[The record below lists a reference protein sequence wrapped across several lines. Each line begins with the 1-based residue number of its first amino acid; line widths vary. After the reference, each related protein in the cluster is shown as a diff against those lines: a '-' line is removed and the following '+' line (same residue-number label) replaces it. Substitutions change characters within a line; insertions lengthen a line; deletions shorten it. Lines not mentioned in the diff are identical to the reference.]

1 MKRAIALIFLFVFL
15 SCGGSNSGVSQQGED
30 EARAE
35 SATTDF
41 DECNAL
47 KYSSLKSF
55 DECTGP
61 LPTVLM
67 DVEQELLEGVSS
79 ESVPYLQRNYLMN
92 CMSRSDSSVDRS
104 EIATTCRC
112 LYQGL
117 VDYLRVEGTET
128 QAVLWF
134 VELEEGLV
142 EGGLPPAWA
151 IEIYVACA

>member
-1 MKRAIALIFLFVFL
+1 MKRAIALIFLLVFS
-15 SCGGSNSGVSQQGED
+15 SCGDSNSEVDQQGGD
-30 EARAE
+30 EAGTE
-35 SATTDF
+35 SATTDLG
-41 DECNAL
+41 DCD
-47 KYSSLKSF
+47 SPQSF
-55 DECTGP
+55 DECLGP
-61 LPTVLM
+61 LPMELM
-67 DVEQELLEGVSS
+67 DVEQDLLEGVSS
-79 ESVPYLQRNYLMN
+79 ESVPYLQRNHLMN
-92 CMSRSDSSVDRS
+92 CVSRSDSSVDRS

-151 IEIYVACA
+151 IEIYIACA